1 MKLLE
6 LARLRGQGDTFT
18 TTESRL
24 VAIVSAILL
33 GLSVSRWGRGYR
45 LRGGSREASRM
56 LGIIHGE
63 SDLLA
68 IGDLERVPVG
78 ILDQG
83 PIAHGGAGVF
93 RAK

>member
-1 MKLLE
+1 MKEITTCFHPL
-6 LARLRGQGDTFT
+6 GDIGAQF
-18 TTESRL
+18 L
-24 VAIVSAILL
+24 VL
-33 GLSVSRWGRGYR
+33 WRGYR

-56 LGIIHGE
+56 RGIIHGE

-68 IGDLERVPVG
+68 IGHLERVPVG

-93 RAK
+93 RAE